1 VKRFLV
7 LLSLVLLTPTILAD
21 CDITGAWT
29 DSVYQAGDNMV
40 FEGDITPEGGFIRG
54 VINNPLGQSVAV
66 LKLRQ
71 IDNEY
76 QITLPTNS
84 SFLNGTYT
92 AQVYYVDYANTTLC
106 GNSVSSTTRLESNYT
121 GSDIEVSIELVQT
134 YNKATHEYDIAPTQS
149 GSSTITGTLTTNSI
163 DGLAS
168 AFKINDVSLVPGDS
182 IGEVNIYLTQCNAD
196 EEMDKAFREISHF
209 LDNNFSNAIYYSQ
222 QMGQLENQLEMCN
235 SSREHEIEMKKEW
248 AGIAAGKPD
257 WWLMIVFIF
266 LGMVILRGI
275 QMIDLSEPKEK
286 YSNPI

>member
-29 DSVYQAGDNMV
+29 DSTYHAGDNMV
-40 FEGDITPEGGFIRG
+40 FEGDINPEGGFIRG

-134 YNKATHEYDIAPTQS
+134 YNKVTQEYDIAPTQS
-149 GSSTITGTLTTNSI
+149 GSSTITGTITTNSI

-182 IGEVNIYLTQCNAD
+182 IGEVNIYLTQCTAD

-222 QMGQLENQLEMCN
+222 QMGQLETQLDICNTFSENQT
-235 SSREHEIEMKKEW
+235 IAKKRW
-248 AGIAAGKPD
+248 ADIAAGKPD
-257 WWLMIVFIF
+257 WWLMLVFIF
-266 LGMVILRGI
+266 LGMVILRAI
-275 QMIDLSEPKEK
+275 QMINDAPEADNKRS
-286 YSNPI
+286 PI